1 LRAGDLPPDTRKV
14 LLEYLTDLEK
24 FGKLLKSFLLYLEP
38 NSAGELHAHV
48 TRILPEL
55 ASSWHTD
62 SFTQMLQLA
71 EVPIVLWH
79 AIMSYFEKFR
89 TTFDLSYAVRTFMGP
104 STKVTTV
111 DNVSDLSGLYK
122 GITSVLAACN
132 EYDVP
137 CSDVRQIYAAFFA
150 NCGYARHKG
159 TDLHGVG
166 PTLLRTMEE
175 LYTAYSYARELP
187 DLDDLVVALA
197 DHVAMNNVS
206 RTDTNLIAAITNTAA
221 SVQPEPVDSPR
232 QTQRRKDVGATPS
245 VQPCLYFMFDQCRRR
260 RCSFSHDMN
269 AASSIDAKTRGELMD
284 KAKVF
289 IPKRGPLT
297 SCTLNEGKA
306 KAAGLCLNDFHAFT
320 DAKSPSLDVNAA
332 AAASPDVA
340 AASDDTASVFSEMS
354 SASAPPSSVSSMS
367 SKLSDVCVSL
377 DGMDMTYED
386 VAAVLTDPDLGDL
399 TDSERRRLDAHKERS
414 ESLYCCYVK
423 RLYAEKYSS

>member
-1 LRAGDLPPDTRKV
+1 
-14 LLEYLTDLEK
+14 
-24 FGKLLKSFLLYLEP
+24 
-38 NSAGELHAHV
+38 
-48 TRILPEL
+48 
-55 ASSWHTD
+55 
-62 SFTQMLQLA
+62 
-71 EVPIVLWH
+71 
-79 AIMSYFEKFR
+79 
-89 TTFDLSYAVRTFMGP
+89 
-104 STKVTTV
+104 
-111 DNVSDLSGLYK
+111 
-122 GITSVLAACN
+122 
-132 EYDVP
+132 
-137 CSDVRQIYAAFFA
+137 
-150 NCGYARHKG
+150 
-159 TDLHGVG
+159 
-166 PTLLRTMEE
+166 
-175 LYTAYSYARELP
+175 
-187 DLDDLVVALA
+187 
-197 DHVAMNNVS
+197 
-206 RTDTNLIAAITNTAA
+206 
-221 SVQPEPVDSPR
+221 
-232 QTQRRKDVGATPS
+232 
-245 VQPCLYFMFDQCRRR
+245 
-260 RCSFSHDMN
+260 MN

-354 SASAPPSSVSSMS
+354 SVSAPPSSVSSTS